1 MTEASKEGLSLTM
14 TTHPWDLQINFIQ
27 RAGVLSKRL
36 STMVTSA
43 SAAKKA
49 DSLAVVYSP
58 RALICQKH
66 INKKTSKRGTISS
79 STCTP

>member
-14 TTHPWDLQINFIQ
+14 TTHPWNLQINFIQ

-49 DSLAVVYSP
+49 DIWQSYIHQEHYYA
-58 RALICQKH
+58 K
-66 INKKTSKRGTISS
+66 NT
-79 STCTP
+79 

>member
-49 DSLAVVYSP
+49 DYLAVV
-58 RALICQKH
+58 
-66 INKKTSKRGTISS
+66 
-79 STCTP
+79 